1 MLRGLMICPDVE
13 LSERLSLAV
22 GELGLVHV
30 TRCLDRYPNGHE
42 LMRYVRAHAPHVIFL
57 STESMTRAMEIM
69 RELEAKMKNVQ
80 VVAVS
85 RVCDPE
91 LLLECMRVGIR
102 EFTSPPFD
110 RSVLEQVVERIRASA
125 EQKPPSIETT
135 DQVFAFLPSKAGV
148 GTSTIALNS
157 AIAMA
162 HQPDTNVLLSDF
174 DLNSGMI
181 RFMLKLDS
189 QYSVTDAAEHAFDV
203 DENLWPQLVTSVDKL
218 DVLHAGRLNPDLR
231 LEANQIRHLIEFM
244 RRNYRALCF
253 DLSGNLERYS
263 LEIMHESKKIL
274 LVCTPEIPSLH
285 LAREKYAYLQKL
297 DLGDRVAV
305 LLNRCTKRPMI
316 TPDQIEQLLGLPV
329 FMTFPND
336 YHGVQRALTLGRWV
350 ESNSELGKQFYH
362 LSQTLLDRRPTPG
375 SGPVDSKKKFIE
387 YFSIIPG
394 RYGALTETK
403 KTAS

>member
-1 MLRGLMICPDVE
+1 MLRGLTICPDVE
-13 LSERLSLAV
+13 LCDRLTVALS
-22 GELGLVHV
+22 ELGLIHV
-30 TRCLDRYPNGHE
+30 TKSLDRYPNGHE
-42 LMRYVRAHAPHVIFL
+42 LMRYVRAHAPHVVFL
-57 STESMTRAMEIM
+57 STESMGRAMEIM
-69 RELEAKMKNVQ
+69 RELEAKMPGFQ

-91 LLLECMRVGIR
+91 TLLECMRAGIR

-110 RSVLEQVVERIRASA
+110 RGALEQILERIRSAA
-125 EQKPPSIETT
+125 EQKPLSIETT
-135 DQVFAFLPSKAGV
+135 DQVFSFLPSKAGV
-148 GTSTIALNS
+148 GTSTIALNA

-162 HQPDTNVLLSDF
+162 HQPDTSVLLSDF

-181 RFMLKLDS
+181 RFMLKLDN

-231 LEANQIRHLIEFM
+231 LEGNQIRHLIEFM

-263 LEIMHESKKIL
+263 LEIMHESKKVL

-305 LLNRCTKRPMI
+305 LLNRCQKRPMI
-316 TPDQIEQLLGLPV
+316 TPDQIEDLLGLPV

-350 ESNSELGKQFYH
+350 EPNSELGKQFYH
-362 LSQTLLDRRPTPG
+362 LSQTLLERKSAPPANMDPR
-375 SGPVDSKKKFIE
+375 KKFIE

-394 RYGALTETK
+394 RYGALTETPK